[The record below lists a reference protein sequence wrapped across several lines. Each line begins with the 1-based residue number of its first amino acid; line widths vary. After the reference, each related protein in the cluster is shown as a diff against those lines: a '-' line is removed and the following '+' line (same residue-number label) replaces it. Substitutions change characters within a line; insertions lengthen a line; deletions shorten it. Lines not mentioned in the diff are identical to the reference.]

1 MNLSVLISGVSA
13 TTARANKQNKT
24 KIHIDA
30 YVCLIFWMRPV
41 FSVHFLASQSDES
54 PRRVWFL
61 SIYAPSTENQ
71 TTIFCIKVCFFSL
84 DPDDCASSPCQ
95 YGGAC
100 TDGLDDYSCACPA
113 GTTGKSCEI
122 SKYIGV
128 LKRFTFGILDIYNS
142 LLSSSSSSSASSI
155 FFFFNSSS
163 CCRSSSFSSYNYYYY

>member
-1 MNLSVLISGVSA
+1 MTLSVLISEVSA
-13 TTARANKQNKT
+13 TTARANKQNKR
-24 KIHIDA
+24 KKYILMH

-54 PRRVWFL
+54 PRRLWFL
-61 SIYAPSTENQ
+61 SIYAHSTENQ
-71 TTIFCIKVCFFSL
+71 RTIFCIKVCFFSL

-100 TDGLDDYSCACPA
+100 TDSLDDYSCACPA

-128 LKRFTFGILDIYNS
+128 LKRFTFGTRYLFV
-142 LLSSSSSSSASSI
+142 AVVFVVVV
-155 FFFFNSSS
+155 FFFF
-163 CCRSSSFSSYNYYYY
+163 CFFFDLLLLL

>member
-13 TTARANKQNKT
+13 TTARANKQNET

-71 TTIFCIKVCFFSL
+71 RTIFCIKVCFFSL

-100 TDGLDDYSCACPA
+100 TDSLDDYSCACPA

-122 SKYIGV
+122 SKWICV
-128 LKRFTFGILDIYNS
+128 LKRFTFGTRF
-142 LLSSSSSSSASSI
+142 LSVAVVFAV
-155 FFFFNSSS
+155 FFFDLLLLL
-163 CCRSSSFSSYNYYYY
+163 